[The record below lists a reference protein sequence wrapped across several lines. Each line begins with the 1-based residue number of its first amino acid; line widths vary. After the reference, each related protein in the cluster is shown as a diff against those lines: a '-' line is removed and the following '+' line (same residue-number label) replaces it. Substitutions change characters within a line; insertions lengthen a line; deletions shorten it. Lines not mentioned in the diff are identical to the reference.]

1 MSDIFSI
8 FVKKTNEY
16 TNHEYTNQRIMKTI
30 QQLCLCLLLMFA
42 VTLQAQD
49 EQRDNKGD
57 KYYKDLGYGSA
68 IPEYKS
74 TVGDAGKLDRKTMI
88 RLANSYRLIGDYQN
102 AELYY
107 AQIVESSSKPLYRLY
122 YAQALQTNGKC
133 DLAKKYFLEYDELLR
148 VETAEGSGNSE
159 DRRGRILANACDTE
173 FGNNTELTMQN
184 EAALNTGSLDFS
196 PAYYKNGLV
205 FVSTR
210 GLSRATQNEDA
221 WLNDKFMDL
230 FYAEAK
236 GADRSRLG
244 SPSAL
249 PNIINSKFHEGPL
262 TFDKSGNTM
271 YFTRNNYKRGKR
283 GFSARKIT
291 KLKIYGADWN
301 GEEWTNVWELPFN
314 GEDYSHCHP
323 TLSADG
329 SRMYLSSDRE
339 GGYGG
344 HDLYVSIFQ
353 NGEWATPINLGAS
366 INTPGNELFPFV
378 HEDGTL
384 YFTSNG
390 HAGLGG
396 LDVFAANPE
405 AALTDDEMGWSTPV
419 NLGEPLNS
427 LKDDFGLIVDITKR
441 SGYISSSR
449 DGGMGGDDIYSFKGQ
464 IDATPS
470 KTKELTTTPNPA
482 TSTDG
487 MMITGTVI
495 NKLYNKS
502 VPNATVYLTNKCTG
516 ETEVKLTDETGG
528 FAFAGE
534 CGCDYTL
541 KGEKAGIGTA
551 TAYPS
556 TLNVDCSQDIQA
568 RLLIGG
574 EVISAAPAPSPTRII
589 SSVPSPPP
597 APTRIISSAPTV
609 YTPNTASVYRPATTT
624 FSTAT
629 TYTVGDVIELEH
641 IYYDF
646 DKANIRSDASIDLDK
661 LASLLQRYP
670 GMSIELSS
678 HTDARAT
685 NAYNEALSQRRAQ
698 AAVNYLVAKGIAP
711 QRLTARGYG
720 ETQLRNACADGVK
733 CSETEHQRNRRTEF
747 RVLTMDA
754 NVDVRYIDNEPGYI
768 DMPGNE

>member
-1 MSDIFSI
+1 M
-8 FVKKTNEY
+8 
-16 TNHEYTNQRIMKTI
+16 TNHELTNNESQTDMKTI
-30 QQLCLCLLLMFA
+30 QQLWIYTLLLILPLG
-42 VTLQAQD
+42 VLAQD
-49 EQRDNKGD
+49 ERDNRGD

-74 TVGDAGKLDRKTMI
+74 TVGEAGRLDRKTMI

-122 YAQALQTNGKC
+122 YAQALQANGKC
-133 DLAKKYFLEYDELLR
+133 EAAKKYFLEYDQLIR
-148 VETAEGSGNSE
+148 TDIADGSGTDE

-173 FGNNTELTMQN
+173 FSTNEDLVLQN
-184 EAALNTGSLDFS
+184 ERALNTASLDFS

-221 WLNDKFMDL
+221 WLNSKFMDL
-230 FYAEAK
+230 FYSESVREE
-236 GADRSRLG
+236 GREG
-244 SPSAL
+244 STLSAPKAL
-249 PNIINSKFHEGPL
+249 PNVINSKFHEGPL
-262 TFDKSGNTM
+262 TFDKPGNTM
-271 YFTRNNYKRGKR
+271 YFSRNNYSKGKR
-283 GFSARKIT
+283 RFSRKKIT
-291 KLKIYGADWN
+291 KLKIYGADWD
-301 GEEWTNVWELPFN
+301 GEEWGNVWELPFN
-314 GEDYSHCHP
+314 NDDDSHCHP

-329 SRMYLSSDRE
+329 RYMYLSSDRA

-344 HDLYVSIFQ
+344 HDLYVSTFQ
-353 NGEWATPINLGAS
+353 NGEWTTPMNLGAR
-366 INTPGNELFPFV
+366 INTAGNELFPFM

-384 YFTSNG
+384 FFASNG

-396 LDVFAANPE
+396 LDVFMAKPDAAIGE
-405 AALTDDEMGWSTPV
+405 AEAQMMWSVPV

-427 LKDDFGLIVDITKR
+427 LKDDFGLIVDITGR

-449 DGGMGGDDIYSFKGQ
+449 EGGLGGDDIYSFKGTLDGTPPKEKQ
-464 IDATPS
+464 I
-470 KTKELTTTPNPA
+470 
-482 TSTDG
+482 TSSTAPPRG
-487 MMITGTVI
+487 TLLIAGTVI

-516 ETEVKLTDETGG
+516 ETAAKLTDVNGG
-528 FAFAGE
+528 FSFAGE
-534 CGCDYTL
+534 CGCEYTL
-541 KGEKAGIGTA
+541 KGEKAGIGSA

-556 TLNVDCSQDIQA
+556 TLNVDCSQDIQT

-574 EVISAAPAPSPTRII
+574 EVVSSSPSISSTPTRII
-589 SSVPSPPP
+589 TATPAP
-597 APTRIISSAPTV
+597 APTRIISRTPVVTTPAPPPPT
-609 YTPNTASVYRPATTT
+609 VYRPATTT
-624 FSTAT
+624 FSASTT

-661 LASLLQRYP
+661 LADVLRRYP

-678 HTDARAT
+678 HTDSRAT
-685 NAYNEALSQRRAQ
+685 DVYNQALSQRRAQ
-698 AAVNYLVAKGIAP
+698 AAVNYLVARGIAP

-720 ETQLRNACADGVK
+720 ESQLRNNCPDGTP
-733 CSETEHQRNRRTEF
+733 CSEAQHQRNRRTEF
-747 RVLTMDA
+747 RVLSTEP
-754 NVDVRYIDNEPGYI
+754 NVDVRYIDNEPEYI
-768 DMPGNE
+768 DLPGNR

>member
-1 MSDIFSI
+1 
-8 FVKKTNEY
+8 
-16 TNHEYTNQRIMKTI
+16 MKTI
-30 QQLCLCLLLMFA
+30 QQLCIYTLLLIFA
-42 VTLQAQD
+42 TSLSAQD
-49 EQRDNKGD
+49 ERDNRGD

-122 YAQALQTNGKC
+122 YAQALQANGKC
-133 DLAKKYFLEYDELLR
+133 ESAKKYFLEYDQLIQAD
-148 VETAEGSGNSE
+148 VAEGSGASA

-173 FGNNTELTMQN
+173 FSSNEDLLLQN
-184 EAALNTGSLDFS
+184 EAALNTTSLDFS
-196 PAYYKNGLV
+196 PAFYKNGLV

-221 WLNDKFMDL
+221 WLNSKFMDL
-230 FYAEAK
+230 FYAEAQ
-236 GADRSRLG
+236 GVERTRL
-244 SPSAL
+244 STPKAL
-249 PNIINSKFHEGPL
+249 TNTINSKFHEGPL

-271 YFTRNNYKRGKR
+271 YFTRNNYKKGKR
-283 GFSARKIT
+283 GFSNKKIT
-291 KLKIYGADWN
+291 KLKIYGADWD
-301 GEEWTNVWELPFN
+301 GEAWGNVWELPFN
-314 GEDYSHCHP
+314 GDDYNHCHP

-329 SRMYLSSDRE
+329 QYMYLSSDRA

-344 HDLYVSIFQ
+344 HDLYVSTFQ
-353 NGEWATPINLGAS
+353 NGEWSTPVNLGAS
-366 INTPGNELFPFV
+366 INTAGNELFPFV

-384 YFTSNG
+384 YFASNG

-396 LDVFAANPE
+396 LDVFMAKPDAAIAEDNI
-405 AALTDDEMGWSTPV
+405 EMMWSTPV

-427 LKDDFGLIVDITKR
+427 LKDDFGLIVDITGR

-449 DGGMGGDDIYSFKGQ
+449 AGGLGGDDIYSFKGTLEGAPPKEKEMT
-464 IDATPS
+464 INTATP
-470 KTKELTTTPNPA
+470 TGGL
-482 TSTDG
+482 
-487 MMITGTVI
+487 MIAGTVI
-495 NKLYNKS
+495 NKLYNKA

-516 ETEVKLTDETGG
+516 ETAAKLTDINGG
-528 FAFAGE
+528 FAFTGE
-534 CGCDYTL
+534 CGCEYTL

-556 TLNVDCSQDIQA
+556 TLNVDCSQDIQT

-574 EVISAAPAPSPTRII
+574 EVISSTPNPSPTTII
-589 SSVPSPPP
+589 SSTPPP
-597 APTRIISSAPTV
+597 APTRI
-609 YTPNTASVYRPATTT
+609 YRPVTTT
-624 FSTAT
+624 FSTSTT
-629 TYTVGDVIELEH
+629 TYAVGDVIELEH

-646 DKANIRSDASIDLDK
+646 DKANIRSDASVDLDK
-661 LASLLQRYP
+661 LVEVLRRYP

-685 NAYNEALSQRRAQ
+685 DVYNEALSQRRAQ
-698 AAVNYLVAKGIAP
+698 AAVNYLVARGISP

-720 ETQLRNACADGVK
+720 ESQLRNTCADGVK

-747 RVLTMDA
+747 RVLTTNG
-754 NVDVRYIDNEPGYI
+754 NVDVRYIDNEPTYI
-768 DMPGNE
+768 DLPGN

>member
-1 MSDIFSI
+1 
-8 FVKKTNEY
+8 
-16 TNHEYTNQRIMKTI
+16 MKTI
-30 QQLCLCLLLMFA
+30 QQLWLYTLLLLLS
-42 VTLQAQD
+42 VNVQAQ
-49 EQRDNKGD
+49 EERDNRGD

-74 TVGDAGKLDRKTMI
+74 TVGEEGRLDRKTMI

-122 YAQALQTNGKC
+122 YAQALQANGKC
-133 DLAKKYFLEYDELLR
+133 KLAKKYFLEYDQLLQADM
-148 VETAEGSGNSE
+148 AEGSGASE

-173 FGNNTELTMQN
+173 FSTNEDLVLQN

-196 PAYYKNGLV
+196 PAFYKNGIV

-230 FYAEAK
+230 FYAEAQ
-236 GADRSRLG
+236 GAERTRL
-244 SPSAL
+244 SAPKAL
-249 PNIINSKFHEGPL
+249 TNTINSKFHEGPL
-262 TFDKSGNTM
+262 TFDQSGNTM
-271 YFTRNNYKRGKR
+271 YFTRNNYTKGRR
-283 GFSARKIT
+283 GFGKKKVTR
-291 KLKIYGADWN
+291 LKIYGADWD
-301 GEEWTNVWELPFN
+301 GEEWGNVWELPFN
-314 GEDYSHCHP
+314 SDDESHCHP

-329 SRMYLSSDRE
+329 RYMYLSSDRA

-344 HDLYVSIFQ
+344 HDLYVSAFE
-353 NGEWATPINLGAS
+353 NGEWSTPVNLGAS
-366 INTPGNELFPFV
+366 VNTAGNELFPFM

-384 YFTSNG
+384 YFASNG

-396 LDVFAANPE
+396 LDVFMAKPDAAIAEDN
-405 AALTDDEMGWSTPV
+405 AAILWSTPI

-427 LKDDFGLIVDITKR
+427 LKDDFGLIVDITGR

-449 DGGMGGDDIYSFKGQ
+449 SGGLGGDDIYSFKGTL
-464 IDATPS
+464 DGAPP
-470 KTKELTTTPNPA
+470 KEKAMTTGLI
-482 TSTDG
+482 TSTTLPTG
-487 MMITGTVI
+487 SLMIGGTVI
-495 NKLYNKS
+495 NKLYNKA

-516 ETEVKLTDETGG
+516 ETAAKLTDINGG
-528 FAFAGE
+528 FAFKGE
-534 CGCDYTL
+534 CGCEYTL

-556 TLNVDCSQDIQA
+556 TLNVDCSQDIQT

-574 EVISAAPAPSPTRII
+574 EVLSSTSASPSSTTIIASTPVPA
-589 SSVPSPPP
+589 P
-597 APTRIISSAPTV
+597 APTRIISRTPVVTTPAPT
-609 YTPNTASVYRPATTT
+609 TVYRPATTT
-624 FSTAT
+624 FSSSTT

-646 DKANIRSDASIDLDK
+646 DKANIRSDASVDLDK
-661 LASLLQRYP
+661 LADVLRRYP

-678 HTDARAT
+678 HTDSRAT
-685 NAYNEALSQRRAQ
+685 DVYNQALSQRRAQ
-698 AAVNYLVAKGIAP
+698 AAVNYLVARGIAP

-720 ETQLRNACADGVK
+720 ESQLRNTCADGTP
-733 CSETEHQRNRRTEF
+733 CSEAEHQRNRRTEF
-747 RVLTMDA
+747 RVLTTDG
-754 NVDVRYIDNEPGYI
+754 NVDVRYIDNEPEYI
-768 DMPGNE
+768 DMPGN